1 LIHQTI
7 TTNQIDM
14 KARKFENVE
23 VDQIVSFEEKG
34 MIETG
39 VVCEVKEN
47 TFTLRALRMW
57 DDNGVKSFY
66 ERYFSFLK
74 TGTKSHSHY
83 THGNAIQITGRI

>member
-1 LIHQTI
+1 
-7 TTNQIDM
+7 M

-23 VDQIVSFEEKG
+23 LDQIVTFEEKG
-34 MIETG
+34 MIESG

-47 TFTLRALRMW
+47 TFILRALRMW

-66 ERYFSFLK
+66 DRYFSFFK

-83 THGNAIQITGRI
+83 THGNAIEITGRI

>member
-1 LIHQTI
+1 
-7 TTNQIDM
+7 M

-23 VDQIVSFEEKG
+23 LDQIVTFEEEG

-39 VVCEVKEN
+39 VVFEVKEN

-66 ERYFSFLK
+66 ERYYTFLK
-74 TGTKSHSHY
+74 TGTKSHYRH